1 MEDSVINVLANDNYI
16 IVNKS
21 LIKEVGLKESILLG
35 ELAAEYN
42 YYKNKNQLDEE
53 GYFYSTIENV
63 EENTSLSKYEQK
75 KALEKLEL
83 RRLVFSKVKGIPA
96 TRHIKLNNLQLA
108 NLLINNLTSSC
119 QKTSKLEGE
128 FFNPNN
134 NNNNKNNNKEINN
147 INIIYK
153 EKNFKKPTLEEVEE
167 YCKERNNNINA
178 QKFIDF
184 YESKGWKVGKTPMKD
199 WKACIRTWEGNN
211 FNKPTNVVN
220 ELPERLNKDTETNEM
235 TKEERDEL
243 DFLLGEITK

>member
-1 MEDSVINVLANDNYI
+1 MEE
-16 IVNKS
+16 KP
-21 LIKEVGLKESILLG
+21 
-35 ELAAEYN
+35 N
-42 YYKNKNQLDEE
+42 YYAVIPAEVRYDKELKDKAKLLYGE
-53 GYFYSTIENV
+53 I
-63 EENTSLSKYEQK
+63 TSLSDKFGYCYASNKY
-75 KALEKLEL
+75 
-83 RRLVFSKVKGIPA
+83 F
-96 TRHIKLNNLQLA
+96 A
-108 NLLINNLTSSC
+108 NLYEVDLSTISRLIKNLVDRGYIKTTLIYKEGTKEVKSRYMQICKGGYMQNCKEGICKIAKDNNTSI
-119 QKTSKLEGE
+119 
-128 FFNPNN
+128 
-134 NNNNKNNNKEINN
+134 NNNKEINN

-211 FNKPTNVVN
+211 TNKPTKVVN
-220 ELPERLNKDTETNEM
+220 ELPERLSKDTETNEM